1 MRLIQGKMILIN
13 PRRMHEG
20 YGSHFVS
27 ECVCVCVT
35 ELAATYL
42 VYTLKVGYHLAFC
55 AALNI
60 IMYCVDFLADHLCL
74 LHFLMNSQWTKET
87 VMVSF

>member
-20 YGSHFVS
+20 YGSCFVS

-55 AALNI
+55 AALNVCI
-60 IMYCVDFLADHLCL
+60 VWISL
-74 LHFLMNSQWTKET
+74 LITSAFIS
-87 VMVSF
+87 